1 MYIDTK
7 GKVDYTYN
15 IEQPIAQLQTEK
27 LKFEKRDR
35 EEKIMKKKVLSAL
48 LAATMVVSMTALA
61 AQSEFADQ
69 QIVGN
74 NYWTPAESL
83 GQNLVDG
90 AKDVQKVLDDAVAG
104 ITQPVS
110 E

>member
-35 EEKIMKKKVLSAL
+35 EEKIMKKKVFRIL
-48 LAATMVVSMTALA
+48 
-61 AQSEFADQ
+61 
-69 QIVGN
+69 
-74 NYWTPAESL
+74 
-83 GQNLVDG
+83 
-90 AKDVQKVLDDAVAG
+90 QKSVRIA
-104 ITQPVS
+104 
-110 E
+110 

>member
-7 GKVDYTYN
+7 GKVDYTSS

-48 LAATMVVSMTALA
+48 LAATMVVSMTAC
-61 AQSEFADQ
+61 
-69 QIVGN
+69 G
-74 NYWTPAESL
+74 
-83 GQNLVDG
+83 G
-90 AKDVQKVLDDAVAG
+90 AKKDEGSVDKPDTQAPATQVLLR
-104 ITQPVS
+104 TQS
-110 E
+110 QTSSHQQREM

>member
-7 GKVDYTYN
+7 GKVDYTSS

-48 LAATMVVSMTALA
+48 LAATMVVSMTAC
-61 AQSEFADQ
+61 
-69 QIVGN
+69 G
-74 NYWTPAESL
+74 
-83 GQNLVDG
+83 G
-90 AKDVQKVLDDAVAG
+90 AGKLPEDYDR
-104 ITQPVS
+104 TYR
-110 E
+110 